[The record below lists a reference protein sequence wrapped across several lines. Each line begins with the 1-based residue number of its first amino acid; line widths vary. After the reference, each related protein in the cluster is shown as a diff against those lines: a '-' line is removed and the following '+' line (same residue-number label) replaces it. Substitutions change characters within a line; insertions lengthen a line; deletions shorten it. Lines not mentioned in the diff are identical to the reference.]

1 VRNPVAKRAGLCFLD
16 CRFFWGRA
24 RRARLSIQKLQMMLA
39 FVSILGQSPPPQGAA
54 GGNLNFFVPLIFI
67 FVIMYFIMIRPQ
79 KKRQDEQKKLVAAL
93 KTGDRVVTSAGI
105 HGLISNVKEATVM
118 LKVADNVK
126 IEIEKS
132 AVTNVLKTE

>member
-1 VRNPVAKRAGLCFLD
+1 
-16 CRFFWGRA
+16 
-24 RRARLSIQKLQMMLA
+24 MLA
-39 FVSILGQSPPPQGAA
+39 FVSILAQSPSPQGPA
-54 GGNLNFFVPLIFI
+54 GGGLNFFVPLIFI